1 MFDGIKAVGTIA
13 KQSLESVWDSM
24 KSWSL
29 NSVPG
34 QAEHLRQ
41 SVMEDRKNATNNEY
55 EALLQDELNKK
66 LEKGSYNGNIDDDVA
81 EQFKKRVKERKED
94 I

>member
-1 MFDGIKAVGTIA
+1 MSDEIKGVGSIINR
-13 KQSLESVWDSM
+13 SLESVWDSM

-66 LEKGSYNGNIDDDVA
+66 LEKGPYNGNIDDDVA
-81 EQFKKRVKERKED
+81 KDFKKRVKERKED